1 MKCIHSDWIYTGR
14 RFGTL
19 YSCVVPDSAN
29 LIGRLSAVVR
39 HCASHSTAALI
50 GRAGIK
56 AALGY
61 SIMACGGSKG
71 TCPSA
76 RRGALAV
83 LRTKLYGSARK
94 RRWRPSRGWR
104 PRFWASTTAR
114 AHW

>member
-1 MKCIHSDWIYTGR
+1 MKCIHSDWIYTGK

-83 LRTKLYGSARK
+83 LRTKLYGSARR

-104 PRFWASTTAR
+104 PRF
-114 AHW
+114 